1 MKRIGRTGWIVWAA
15 LLCVCLS
22 MSGCGRYSSLEELN
36 TPSPGESTVVLE
48 LEGLGEVRVR
58 LLEEDLPEVEY
69 FIRAVESGAYEGIAF
84 DSAQKGEYAASST
97 PREDTGLRFSGEA
110 RHLTGAVSLTAD
122 GGLKVIDHP
131 KPVSYVELADSVQ
144 KAEEN
149 GVGVLE
155 YSQEDVRAYQ
165 EFGGLPGL
173 DGVEAVIGYVYDGM
187 EKIHRISTAAA
198 SPEGVLKQAVPVLSI
213 RIEPAQE

>member
-1 MKRIGRTGWIVWAA
+1 MERIRQIGWIVCAA

-22 MSGCGRYSSLEELN
+22 MSGCGRYRSLEESN
-36 TPSPGESTVVLE
+36 VPSPGESTVVLE
-48 LEGLGEVRVR
+48 LEDLGEVRVC

-69 FIRAVESGAYEGIAF
+69 FIRAVESGAYEGIVF

-97 PREDTGLRFSGEA
+97 RQEDVKLHFSGEA

-122 GGLKVIDHP
+122 GGLRVIDHP

-144 KAEEN
+144 RAEEN
-149 GVGVLE
+149 GRGVLE

-165 EFGGLPGL
+165 ESGGLPEL

-198 SPEGVLKQAVPVLSI
+198 NPEGVLKQAIPVLSI